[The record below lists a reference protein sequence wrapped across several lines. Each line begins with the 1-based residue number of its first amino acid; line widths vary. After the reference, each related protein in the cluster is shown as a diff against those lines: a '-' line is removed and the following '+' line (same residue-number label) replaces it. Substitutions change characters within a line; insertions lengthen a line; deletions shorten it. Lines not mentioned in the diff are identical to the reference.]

1 MSSQKSKTLFFAP
14 FPPLFRKIDERKS
27 LLNGDFQKKKVKN
40 YYLLFDW
47 ECDISG
53 EARQ

>member
-1 MSSQKSKTLFFAP
+1 MVILKI
-14 FPPLFRKIDERKS
+14 IDERKS
-27 LLNGDFQKKKVKN
+27 LLNGDFQQKKKVKD